1 MNYSTRRLSTF
12 CLSLAI
18 LLCFVG
24 ISFSAKAQEPVA
36 YPKSF
41 DAEFLRGS
49 TQLVNGNQTHW
60 AKGDVFPNQTSKSS
74 DCDKLFVRGDRFR
87 VHCIRTA
94 AYPDKEGGYVRS
106 KWVED
111 ARGVIR
117 DGHLEGWYAM
127 SDRTWNDGRNRMQNG
142 LYGKGS
148 ESGSLTGTLS
158 ADGVITV
165 LMTKKTERRLINQMK
180 VEEGFTY
187 LTGNWKEYQVH
198 PDARHISY
206 RATFQFDPSIASK
219 PDPAITAETIQQE
232 MEPPS
237 QELAAND
244 QPDRDDPDRKPV
256 TLSGGNG
263 TIALEDALKQQGIGD
278 EQQTRTDI
286 PNNEPIDKFDAWKQD
301 YADRGWRYSEK
312 DGVAEFEPQDGAR
325 DEKGWVYSEE
335 KGDFL
340 PPPDN
345 ERDIASI
352 DDQKSGDMD
361 QTRGPRDGDE
371 NDNGEVWSDEDGGW
385 IGRNLYEQEKD
396 RRATIK
402 RLNDQSHRGQSED
415 VKKLYDAWQTSKEQ
429 GELQPEVFK
438 EVADKKRAL
447 DSRIETLISGETNLH
462 RIRFLRDMQDHL
474 SDIDATDKDGVLG
487 DWNRIV
493 AKQEEGVAFKV
504 DYTMKQFI
512 AETGAMT
519 LDTVL
524 TRGAAMATLHTY
536 NAAVKEAGN
545 PEGTTGSVLWEG
557 AKEGV
562 YQGTVGFVLNKLAAG
577 ALSKAKNMRG
587 AAKTATGTADD
598 VAVTAGKRNWNSS
611 SEAIR
616 AETQKKLLSK
626 LPANHPARQVG
637 KLNETLGKASRQF
650 DARKISPHMRLDPN
664 SEAYKAGIEALKKNP
679 RYLTDKAKKVTDAVR
694 HDLDLA
700 ARERAVKQLYRDRP
714 DLKGHLTHFENTGS
728 HARKGMNYRGGA
740 SDIDFTP
747 KGTATAQGKEAE
759 ALFSRYY
766 DKAVRK
772 VSGGKLTTQDLKAH
786 AYGGDKGSGAFQ
798 SKTGLNVKDVMNQ
811 TSGRIDKLDPSGKLT
826 HSLRGDDALEV
837 GKPTR
842 IFEKGATQSL
852 AKKDVVRFRKDLA
865 NKFREELPEM
875 ATQQEKLMQAAKG
888 YKLSRVIES
897 KAVGGRPLSANRS
910 LYQWSKQIKSRIP
923 NMSDGQMKE
932 MTKKFLKGIEEGQ

>member
-1 MNYSTRRLSTF
+1 MS
-12 CLSLAI
+12 
-18 LLCFVG
+18 
-24 ISFSAKAQEPVA
+24 
-36 YPKSF
+36 YPRNF
-41 DAEFLRGS
+41 DADFLKGS

-60 AKGDVFPNQTSKSS
+60 SKGDAFPNQTSKSS
-74 DCDKLFVRGDRFR
+74 GCDKLFVRGDRFR

-106 KWVED
+106 QWVED

-117 DGHLEGWYAM
+117 DGQLEGWYAM
-127 SDRTWNDGRNRMQNG
+127 SDRTWSDGRNNIQDG

-148 ESGSLTGTLS
+148 EAGSVSGSLS
-158 ADGVITV
+158 ANGVISL
-165 LMTKKTERRLINQMK
+165 LMTKQSERHILNQMK

-187 LTGNWKEYQVH
+187 LTGNWKSYQVH
-198 PDARHISY
+198 PDARHLSY
-206 RATFQFDPSIASK
+206 RATYQFDPSMASK

-232 MEPPS
+232 MEPPR
-237 QELAAND
+237 QELVAND
-244 QPDRDDPDRKPV
+244 QPDGDDPDRKPV

-263 TIALEDALKQQGIGD
+263 TIALEDALKQQGIDD
-278 EQQTRTDI
+278 EQHPRTDS
-286 PNNEPIDKFDAWKQD
+286 PTTEPIDQFDAWQQD
-301 YADRGWRYSEK
+301 FKDRGWRYSEK
-312 DGVAEFEPQDGAR
+312 DGVAEFEPQEGAR

-340 PPPDN
+340 PPPES

-352 DDQKSGDMD
+352 DDQNSGDMT
-361 QTRGPRDGDE
+361 QTRPPRDGDQNE
-371 NDNGEVWSDEDGGW
+371 NGEVWSDEDGGW
-385 IGRNLYEQEKD
+385 IGRNLYQQEKE

-402 RLNDQSHRGQSED
+402 RLDDQSHRGQSDD
-415 VKKLYDAWQTSKEQ
+415 VRTLYDAWQTSKKQ
-429 GELQPEVFK
+429 GKLQPKVLK

-447 DSRIETLISGETNLH
+447 DGRIETLISGETDLH

-493 AKQEEGVAFKV
+493 AKQEEDVAFKV

-512 AETGAMT
+512 VETGAMT

-536 NAAVKEAGN
+536 NAALKEAGN
-545 PEGTTGSVLWEG
+545 PEGTTGSILWEG
-557 AKEGV
+557 AKEGA

-577 ALSKAKNMRG
+577 ALTKAKAMRG
-587 AAKTATGTADD
+587 AAKTVKGTADD
-598 VAVTAGKRNWNSS
+598 VAVTTGKSNWNSS
-611 SEAIR
+611 SDAIR
-616 AETQKKLLSK
+616 TETQKKLLSK
-626 LPANHPARQVG
+626 LPANHPARKIG
-637 KLNETLGKASRQF
+637 NLNETLGKAGGQF
-650 DARKISPHMRLDPN
+650 DARKITPHMRLDPT
-664 SEAYKAGIEALKKNP
+664 SETYKAGIEALKKNP
-679 RYLTDKAKKVTDAVR
+679 RYLTDKAKKVSDAVR

-700 ARERAVKQLYRDRP
+700 AREQAVKQLYKDRP

-728 HARKGMNYRGGA
+728 HARKGMTYRGGA

-759 ALFSRYY
+759 VLFSRYY
-766 DKAVRK
+766 DKAVNK
-772 VSGGKLTTQDLKAH
+772 VSGGKLTMQDLKAH
-786 AYGGDKGSGAFQ
+786 AYGGDKGTGAFQ

-811 TSGRIDKLDPSGKLT
+811 TSGRIDKLDPSGKIT
-826 HSLRGDDALEV
+826 HSLRGDDVVEV

-842 IFEKGATQSL
+842 LFEKGTTQSL

-875 ATQQEKLMQAAKG
+875 ATQQEKLIQAAKG

-897 KAVGGRPLSANRS
+897 KAIGGRSLAANRA
-910 LYQWSKQIKSRIP
+910 LYQWSKQVKNRIP
-923 NMSDGQMKE
+923 TMTDRQMKA
-932 MTKKFLKGIEEGQ
+932 MTEKFLKGIEEGR